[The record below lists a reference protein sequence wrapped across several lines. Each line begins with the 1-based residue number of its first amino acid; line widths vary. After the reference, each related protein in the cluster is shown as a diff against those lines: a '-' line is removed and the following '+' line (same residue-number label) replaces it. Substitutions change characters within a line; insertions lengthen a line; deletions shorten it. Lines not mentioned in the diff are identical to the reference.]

1 MISLIVPFYNEAQ
14 ELSDLVKDLDVY
26 ESNHSSLIEEYIFI
40 NDCSNDNSVE
50 VLKEAIKN
58 CKKLKK
64 KKIIIFSN
72 DKNIGWCKSLIKGYF
87 LATQKYSLFIPGDGE
102 AKITEFLINV
112 NLTDDKEVM
121 VFQRSSMSGR
131 PKFRIFIS
139 YLYKVII
146 SSIFCIKRFDLNGL
160 ILIRSDYIK
169 KIKLQSNSYFISAE
183 IILTCEKLGYKI
195 DHNNF
200 FVLFPKKKYK
210 SSSLTFAQFKNVLN
224 DFLKFLIFFYLDN
237 KKKYL

>member
-1 MISLIVPFYNEAQ
+1 
-14 ELSDLVKDLDVY
+14 
-26 ESNHSSLIEEYIFI
+26 
-40 NDCSNDNSVE
+40 
-50 VLKEAIKN
+50 
-58 CKKLKK
+58 
-64 KKIIIFSN
+64 
-72 DKNIGWCKSLIKGYF
+72 
-87 LATQKYSLFIPGDGE
+87 
-102 AKITEFLINV
+102 
-112 NLTDDKEVM
+112 M

-146 SSIFCIKRFDLNGL
+146 SNIFCIKRFDLNGL

-200 FVLFPKKKYK
+200 FVLFPKKK
-210 SSSLTFAQFKNVLN
+210 
-224 DFLKFLIFFYLDN
+224 I
-237 KKKYL
+237 